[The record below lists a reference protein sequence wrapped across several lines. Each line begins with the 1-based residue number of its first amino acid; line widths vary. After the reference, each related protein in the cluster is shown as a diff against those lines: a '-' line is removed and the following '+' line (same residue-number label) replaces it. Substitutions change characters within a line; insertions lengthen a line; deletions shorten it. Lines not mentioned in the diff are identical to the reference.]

1 LHILP
6 KRKTQFTV
14 FPLATFC
21 TVAIVTFAIIPTDKL
36 KPRILV
42 TVGRDSRSVPAPG
55 CGIAVI
61 SSNHQT
67 QINARIV
74 ILKDRFLIQDVA
86 TFLNHA
92 TIRPD
97 LYVKKK
103 AAI

>member
-1 LHILP
+1 
-6 KRKTQFTV
+6 
-14 FPLATFC
+14 
-21 TVAIVTFAIIPTDKL
+21 
-36 KPRILV
+36 
-42 TVGRDSRSVPAPG
+42 VPALG

-61 SSNHQT
+61 SSNHQA
-67 QINARIV
+67 QINAKIV